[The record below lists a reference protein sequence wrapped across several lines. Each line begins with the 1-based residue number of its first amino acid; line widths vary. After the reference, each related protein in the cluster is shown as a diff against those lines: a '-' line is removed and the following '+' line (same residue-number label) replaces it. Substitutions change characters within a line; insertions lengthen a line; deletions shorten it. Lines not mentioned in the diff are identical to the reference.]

1 MRVPLKAKTH
11 IFPWLNIVF
20 WCILCISLVFVPVL
34 KVQGQEK
41 PSQVINQLKQQQ
53 KTVNQQRQGVLQE
66 REQLTN
72 LQQEAE
78 KRLDGLNQNL
88 QLTDTQIQDSE
99 MRLQAAAQRLQQL
112 EAELGEAESYY
123 QALQNGTIARLRVMQ
138 RSPANHGWS
147 VLLQSQN
154 INDFL
159 RRRRHL
165 KLVYEGDQKILVRL
179 TEEANRINQQRLLVE
194 QQKNEIALIRQQLL
208 AQKSDY
214 QGQAG
219 QQQDLVQ
226 RLNNDRL
233 ALEAAQ
239 QQLQRDSD
247 ALGGLI
253 QQKIAEAKARAAAA
267 KTASRRN
274 YISGTGILSIPSDG
288 PISSPFGWRTHPL
301 LGNHRF
307 HSGLDFAAGYG
318 APIRAADSGQVIYAG
333 WYGGYGKAVIIDH
346 GKGMTTL
353 YGHCSELHVSEG
365 QSVKR
370 GQVISAVG
378 STGLSTGPH
387 LHFEVRRDGSPQNP
401 ADYL

>member
-1 MRVPLKAKTH
+1 MRVPLKAKTY

-53 KTVNQQRQGVLQE
+53 KTVNQQRQGVLKE

-112 EAELGEAESYY
+112 EAELGDAERFY

-267 KTASRRN
+267 KTASKRN

>member
-1 MRVPLKAKTH
+1 
-11 IFPWLNIVF
+11 
-20 WCILCISLVFVPVL
+20 LVFVPVL

-208 AQKSDY
+208 AQKSDF

>member
-1 MRVPLKAKTH
+1 
-11 IFPWLNIVF
+11 
-20 WCILCISLVFVPVL
+20 LVFVPVL